1 MATEQMIRKLFA
13 SRSNTFLEVAE
24 EEEEPDMDTV
34 RTCLETI
41 SGNLRPQML
50 QSIS

>member
-24 EEEEPDMDTV
+24 EEEPDLETV
-34 RTCLETI
+34 RTCLEMI